1 MDVYEHLAEKLLRLV
16 KGERIPASSLQYPL
30 IEELY
35 NEEIIKKEEKRNNK
49 VLYYIDDPH
58 FLISYLRNNDAASH
72 LPAGLLETLKI
83 EITQR
88 FGKVRAP
95 SNPLSKKRKLEG
107 FFVASFETIET
118 KLSGRTFL
126 ITPQTGVSLF
136 VNDFSEFVPSPDTTI
151 VGIESAE
158 NFKSVE
164 RLKYLFEGKKVLF
177 VFKHPQSSY
186 LTHWLQTIPNNYLHF
201 TDFDFFSISIYYSRY
216 KKRLDSRCELFIPPD
231 LENQLM
237 QNGKHE
243 LYDDQ
248 MQIAP
253 SGDALKDNSIHQ
265 VVTLI
270 NKYQKGLEQE
280 IFIK

>member
-1 MDVYEHLAEKLLRLV
+1 MDVPEHLREKLLRLV

-35 NEEIIKKEEKRNNK
+35 NEEIIRKEEKRNNK

-58 FLISYLRNNDAASH
+58 FLISYLRNNDAASN
-72 LPAGLLETLKI
+72 LPTGLLEKLKL
-83 EITQR
+83 EITHR

-107 FFVASFETIET
+107 FFVTSHETIET
-118 KLSGRTFL
+118 KLANKIFL
-126 ITPQTGVSLF
+126 VYPQNGTSFF
-136 VNDFSEFVPSPDTTI
+136 VNNFSEFIPSPDTTI
-151 VGIESAE
+151 VGIESTE
-158 NFKSVE
+158 NFNSVD

-186 LTHWLQTIPNNYLHF
+186 LIKWLETIPNQYIHF
-201 TDFDFFSISIYYSRY
+201 GDFDFFSISIYYSRY
-216 KKRLDSRCELFIPPD
+216 KKRLGSRCSLFIPPD
-231 LENQLM
+231 LEHQLKE
-237 QNGKHE
+237 NGRRE

-248 MQIAP
+248 LQIAL
-253 SGDALKDNSIHQ
+253 SGDALQDNSISE
-265 VVTLI
+265 VVNLI
-270 NKYQKGLEQE
+270 HKYQKGLGQE